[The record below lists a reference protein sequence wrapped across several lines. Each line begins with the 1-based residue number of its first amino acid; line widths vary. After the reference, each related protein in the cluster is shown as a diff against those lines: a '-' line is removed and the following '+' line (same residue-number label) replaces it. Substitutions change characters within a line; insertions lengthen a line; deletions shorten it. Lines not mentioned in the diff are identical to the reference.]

1 MDLYVE
7 GEGNERIKD
16 KSCLWGLSNYL
27 GKCGPFSELG
37 TPWEETDLGY

>member
-1 MDLYVE
+1 MDLHVG

-16 KSCLWGLSNYL
+16 KSCLWGLSNHL

>member
-1 MDLYVE
+1 MDLYVG

-27 GKCGPFSELG
+27 GKHVPRSELG
-37 TPWEETDLGY
+37 MPWEKKDLGY